1 MFSSYEKID
10 EGFLGRGLTQE
21 HYRLIQKTDWVVT
34 EKIHGANFCVIL
46 DSQQLRYAKRKE
58 ILSEEDD
65 FFGYQAVVRPLEPGF
80 REVQQWLHAES
91 FASVQDTILLYGELC
106 GGGYPHPEV
115 EPDPLVDLI
124 QSGIYYSPNVEFCVF
139 DIAIHTPELNKTYLD
154 YSIVSDVC
162 TKAGLLYTH
171 ALFIGNYDEALHF
184 DIRFEST
191 LPAML
196 GLPRLP
202 FPNLAEGVVIKP
214 ARELRLTTA
223 KESFRPLLKHKIRE
237 FSEVQFHQSEKWNA
251 FEPKGKVT
259 RLIRDVLR
267 LVNQNRLTNAA
278 SKVGRIRAGD
288 VQKIAQV
295 KRYFQEDMEHEI
307 QQQFAKALTKLTHA
321 EKETVT
327 QHWQAALEELLKNY
341 LTEEKRL

>member
-10 EGFLGRGLTQE
+10 EGFLSRGLTQE
-21 HYRLIQKTDWVVT
+21 HYRLIQKTNWVVT

-46 DSQQLRYAKRKE
+46 DSQQIRYAKRKE
-58 ILSEEDD
+58 ILSKEDD
-65 FFGYQAVVRPLEPGF
+65 FFGYQAVVSPLEPGF
-80 REVQQWLHAES
+80 REVQQWLRVEG

-106 GGGYPHPEV
+106 GGGYPHPDV
-115 EPDPLVDLI
+115 EPNPLVDLI

-139 DIAIHTPELNKTYLD
+139 DIAIHGLTTNAAKTYLD
-154 YSIVSDVC
+154 YKIVCNVC
-162 TKAGLLYTH
+162 TKAGLLYTQ
-171 ALFIGNYDEALHF
+171 ALFIGSYDEALHF

-196 GLPRLP
+196 GLPKLP

-223 KESFRPLLKHKIRE
+223 KESFRPVLKHKIRE

-259 RLIRDVLR
+259 RLIRDILR
-267 LVNQNRLTNAA
+267 MVNPNRLTNAV

-288 VQKIAQV
+288 SVKIAQV
-295 KRYFQEDMEHEI
+295 KRYFEEDIAHELNTNV
-307 QQQFAKALTKLTHA
+307 AKTWATLTQS
-321 EKETVT
+321 EKETVR
-327 QHWQAALEELLKNY
+327 QHWQAALEELL
-341 LTEEKRL
+341 TRSF